1 MQPQKAHIPKIVIKS
16 IGGGLLLMALF
27 TMAWAGIASGGLT
40 GTGHWIILVV
50 FGIISIS
57 FIIYGI
63 KMFTLSKYFT
73 APTNEKDKAEG
84 KRLSIWYGVIFG
96 AEGIIIPIV
105 AGILVYFQKGN
116 FIIPAIAMI
125 VGLHFYPMASIFKR
139 TIDYYLATWTC
150 IVALSAI
157 IATIYDIAPEAT
169 IFAFLGIGVA
179 IATSCYGFYMIYVG
193 KDMTSSA
200 I

>member
-1 MQPQKAHIPKIVIKS
+1 MQPQKPHIPKIVIKS

-27 TMAWAGIASGGLT
+27 TMVWAGIASGGLT
-40 GTGHWIILVV
+40 GAGHWIVLAV
-50 FGIISIS
+50 FGLISIS

-63 KMFTLSKYFT
+63 KMFILSKYFN
-73 APTNEKDKAEG
+73 APSNEKDKAEG

-105 AGILVYFQKGN
+105 AGVLVYFQKGN

-169 IFAFLGIGVA
+169 IFTFLGVGVA
-179 IATSCYGFYMIYVG
+179 VATSCYGFYMIYVG
-193 KDMTSSA
+193 SDMTSGV
-200 I
+200 

>member
-27 TMAWAGIASGGLT
+27 TMAWAGIASGGLP
-40 GTGHWIILVV
+40 GAGHWAILVV

-63 KMFTLSKYFT
+63 KMFTLSKYFST
-73 APTNEKDKAEG
+73 PANEKDRAEA

-96 AEGIIIPIV
+96 AEGIVIPIV
-105 AGILVYFQKGN
+105 AGALVYFHKTN
-116 FIIPAIAMI
+116 FIVPAIAMI
-125 VGLHFYPMASIFKR
+125 VGLHFYPMARIFKR

-150 IVALSAI
+150 VVALSAI
-157 IATIYDIAPEAT
+157 IAIMDDIAAEAT
-169 IFAFLGIGVA
+169 VLAFLGVGVA
-179 IATSCYGFYMIYVG
+179 LATSCYGFYMIYVG
-193 KDMTSSA
+193 KDMTA
-200 I
+200 GV